1 MSSVLA
7 FVLVLGALIFVH
19 ELGHFLVA
27 KLFRIKVLKFSLG
40 FGPKL
45 VGRRWGETEYLISL
59 LPLGGYVK
67 MLGEDPEE
75 EVKEEEEERAFWN
88 QPPSRRGAIV
98 SAGPVAN
105 LLFASLLFAFIFAI
119 GIPHLAPTIGEVAD
133 GFPAKEA
140 GIKPGDRVIAIDG
153 KEVRY
158 WSDLLEEIPRSGGRE
173 LHLTIRRDE
182 RVLTVAVTPKA
193 VKRKTVF
200 GEEKVIYQIG
210 IVPKGETI
218 IEKVS
223 PIKAIG
229 KGFSHTLKISYMV
242 INIVIKMVEGVIS
255 PKTLGGPLLIAQM
268 AGEHAQKGI
277 ISLLFFTAV
286 LSVNLGILNLFP
298 IPILDGGQL
307 IIILLESLRGKPISV
322 KKLELV
328 QKVGI
333 VLIILIMAFA
343 FYNDLM
349 RIFSPKGR

>member
-27 KLFRIKVLKFSLG
+27 KLFRIKVLRFSPG

-193 VKRKTVF
+193 VKKKTVF

>member
-75 EVKEEEEERAFWN
+75 EVKEEEERAFWN

>member
-45 VGRRWGETEYLISL
+45 VGRKWGETEYLISL

-75 EVKEEEEERAFWN
+75 EMKEEEEERAFWN

-119 GIPHLAPTIGEVAD
+119 GVPHLAPTIGEVAD

-218 IEKVS
+218 IEKAS

>member
-27 KLFRIKVLKFSLG
+27 KLFRIKILKFSLG

-67 MLGEDPEE
+67 MLGEDPED
-75 EVKEEEEERAFWN
+75 EVKEEEEERAFWS

-119 GIPHLAPTIGEVAD
+119 GVPQLAPTIGEVAD

-140 GIKPGDRVIAIDG
+140 GIRPGDRVISING
-153 KEVRY
+153 KKIRY
-158 WSDLLEEIPRSGGRE
+158 WSDLLEQIPKSGGKK
-173 LHLTIRRDE
+173 LHLTIE
-182 RVLTVAVTPKA
+182 RGEQTFTVTVTPKA
-193 VKRKTVF
+193 VRRKTVF
-200 GEEKVIYQIG
+200 GEEKTIYQIG
-210 IVPKGETI
+210 IVPSGETVLERVPPLQAVI
-218 IEKVS
+218 
-223 PIKAIG
+223 
-229 KGFSHTLKISYMV
+229 KGFSHTLKISYLV
-242 INIVIKMVEGVIS
+242 VGIVIKMVEGVIS

-277 ISLLFFTAV
+277 MNLLFFTAV

-307 IIILLESLRGKPISV
+307 IIILLEVLRGKPISV

-333 VLIILIMAFA
+333 ILIILIMAFA